1 MDGLQFREGGSDAW
15 EFHGRWPVRLYEL
28 DSNGHVNNAVYL
40 NYVEQVALEHV
51 EAMGFGREWY
61 RANRGGWFV
70 REHHATY
77 YRPATFRDYLL
88 LTTIPLRMGAATG
101 ERHTTIVRESDQAL
115 LTEVRTLWAWVRDD
129 GRPGRI
135 PEELRRIFR
144 AGPPPD
150 SSAARLFAGG
160 RIGSPRSGTV
170 RPASDQPEGLDGED
184 QPAAPAASLAS
195 PAR

>member
-1 MDGLQFREGGSDAW
+1 MDGLQFGDGPTDAW

-51 EAMGFGREWY
+51 EAMGFGRDWY
-61 RANRGGWFV
+61 RTNHGGWFV

-77 YRPATFRDYLL
+77 YGPATFGDYLL

-101 ERHTTIVRESDQAL
+101 ERHTTIHRESDQVL
-115 LTEVRTLWAWVRDD
+115 LTEVRTLWAWVRAD

-144 AGPPPD
+144 DGPPPD
-150 SSAARLFAGG
+150 STAGRLLAGG
-160 RIGSPRSGTV
+160 RIAPTRAPV
-170 RPASDQPEGLDGED
+170 AED

>member
-1 MDGLQFREGGSDAW
+1 VGGLQFRDAGADPW

-61 RANRGGWFV
+61 QANRGTWFV

-77 YRPATFRDYLL
+77 YLPATFGDFLL
-88 LTTIPLRMGAATG
+88 LTTIPVKMGAASA
-101 ERHTTIVRESDQAL
+101 ERFTEIRRESDHAL
-115 LTEVRTLWAWVRDD
+115 LVEVLTVWAWVRED

-135 PEELRRIFR
+135 PGELRLRFDG
-144 AGPPPD
+144 GPPGD
-150 SSAARLFAGG
+150 SVAG
-160 RIGSPRSGTV
+160 RVLLSRSGRPRRTAPA
-170 RPASDQPEGLDGED
+170 RPAE
-184 QPAAPAASLAS
+184 
-195 PAR
+195 R

>member
-1 MDGLQFREGGSDAW
+1 MDGMQLRDGGVDPW

-51 EAMGFGREWY
+51 EAMGFGRDWY
-61 RANRGGWFV
+61 IAKGGGWFV

-77 YRPATFRDYLL
+77 HRPATFGDFLL

-101 ERHTTIVRESDQAL
+101 ERYTTIHRESDGDL
-115 LTEVRTLWAWVRDD
+115 LTEVRTLWAWVRED

-135 PEELRRIFR
+135 PEELRSLFR
-144 AGPPPD
+144 RGPPPD
-150 SSAARLFAGG
+150 SSAAGITDG
-160 RIGSPRSGTV
+160 RRRDRGRT
-170 RPASDQPEGLDGED
+170 PET
-184 QPAAPAASLAS
+184 AA
-195 PAR
+195 R

>member
-1 MDGLQFREGGSDAW
+1 MDGLQFHEGGADAW

-51 EAMGFGREWY
+51 EAMGFGRDWY

-77 YRPATFRDYLL
+77 YQPATFGDYLL

-101 ERHTTIVRESDQAL
+101 ERHTTIHRESDQAL

-129 GRPGRI
+129 GRPGRV
-135 PEELRRIFR
+135 PEELRSIFR

-150 SSAARLFAGG
+150 SSAARLIAGDLIAAH
-160 RIGSPRSGTV
+160 RASGS
-170 RPASDQPEGLDGED
+170 RPAREED